1 MSDRKYDVAAYIWP
15 SYTGDEPRTRIFWPE
30 GYGEWQTVK
39 AMKPFYPGHT
49 WPRKPRWG
57 YVNEADPFVME
68 MEIEAAAA
76 YGVNVFIYDWYWFD
90 NRPFLEQCL
99 NNGYLKARNNDKVKF
114 YIMWANHTATSI
126 WDKRTAEMNMPIWD
140 GAVDIAAFETVVHR
154 TIDNYFTHPS
164 YYKIDGKPVYMI
176 YDLDNLIRGLGGIE
190 NTKKALDWF
199 REQTVKAGFAGL
211 ELQLAVRSERS
222 MNATG
227 FDAKFSGNLTE
238 AVHYLEFDSLTHY
251 QFAHFT
257 NMGRKYTDILVDVKK
272 EWDYIDSN
280 FKMPYYPHISVGW
293 DANPRYNSFRG
304 NVCEENTPE
313 NIKKGFDM
321 AKEYVDTHKN
331 LKAPLVTKSDGF
343 VLELQNEAKARFPC
357 FVTGSSICF
366 GAIGTLSCLK
376 NGENGSGVTNL
387 TVYLSIFAI
396 VGSLSPTYIASRVLV
411 FPYPPNIIVFHVK
424 YTSSAVIGFPSDHFK
439 PWRSSIIY
447 VLINIYKS
455 RSFS

>member
-154 TIDNYFTHPS
+154 TIENYFTHPS

-331 LKAPLVTKSDGF
+331 LKAPLVTVNSWNEWTETSYLQPDDLYGYGY
-343 VLELQNEAKARFPC
+343 LEAVKDC
-357 FVTGSSICF
+357 FC
-366 GAIGTLSCLK
+366 
-376 NGENGSGVTNL
+376 
-387 TVYLSIFAI
+387 
-396 VGSLSPTYIASRVLV
+396 
-411 FPYPPNIIVFHVK
+411 
-424 YTSSAVIGFPSDHFK
+424 
-439 PWRSSIIY
+439 
-447 VLINIYKS
+447 
-455 RSFS
+455 